1 MPRIEAKLVTKRTR
15 PKNSGSNPNSLVV
28 ITNLSTL
35 LPLPLIKWLPST
47 DPQSQEVK
55 KTFPPA
61 EVFEHHVTG
70 SLAEPGF
77 IPELVPELIE
87 TRD

>member
-1 MPRIEAKLVTKRTR
+1 M
-15 PKNSGSNPNSLVV
+15 
-28 ITNLSTL
+28 
-35 LPLPLIKWLPST
+35 LP
-47 DPQSQEVK
+47 PQSQEVK

-61 EVFEHHVTG
+61 EVSEHHVTG

-77 IPELVPELIE
+77 IPELVPELID